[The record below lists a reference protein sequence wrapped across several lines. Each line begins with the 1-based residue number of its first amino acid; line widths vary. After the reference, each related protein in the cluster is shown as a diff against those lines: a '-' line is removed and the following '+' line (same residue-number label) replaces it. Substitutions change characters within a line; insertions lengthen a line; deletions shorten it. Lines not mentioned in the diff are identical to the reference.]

1 MKFRERKIARTF
13 IDAPGVDYEVIIRD
27 AIQNHIAKR
36 YPKGVIVDI
45 NTDNMDSVYVDGKKR
60 TKGVLSVLIDTYKD
74 IHDDTIEWDYEP
86 IEW

>member
-13 IDAPGVDYEVIIRD
+13 IDAPAGVGILKD

-36 YPKGVIVDI
+36 YPNGVIVDI